1 MIVTDTR
8 PANSNSI
15 INNKAVI
22 STIRLTSSYVG
33 GKPHLLI
40 LISYNSYYTTYNRKK
55 QANKTKNKNLLINYI
70 NYSLLILNLRMLYFG
85 IVC

>member
-8 PANSNSI
+8 PANNNFI
-15 INNKAVI
+15 INNKVVI

-55 QANKTKNKNLLINYI
+55 QANMNKNLYI
-70 NYSLLILNLRMLYFG
+70 NLHYIF
-85 IVC
+85 

>member
-8 PANSNSI
+8 PANNNFI
-15 INNKAVI
+15 INNKVVI

-40 LISYNSYYTTYNRKK
+40 LISYNSYYTHIIEKK
-55 QANKTKNKNLLINYI
+55 QANMNKNLYI
-70 NYSLLILNLRMLYFG
+70 NLHYIF
-85 IVC
+85 